1 MKIIKQN
8 EFEEEVKSGVTV
20 VDFFATWCGPC
31 RAMGMILEELQEN
44 NPDFHIVKV
53 DVDES
58 EALARKF
65 GILSIPTIIIMQDG
79 KMMEKHVGLMDGEDL
94 ENLVKSYLD

>member
-8 EFEEEVKSGVTV
+8 EFENEVKQGVTV

-31 RAMGMILEELQEN
+31 RAMGMILEEVQEN
-44 NPDFHIVKV
+44 NPDFHIIKV
-53 DVDES
+53 DVDEC
-58 EALARKF
+58 ENLARKF

-79 KMMEKHVGLMDGEDL
+79 KMMENMLDL
-94 ENLVKSYLD
+94 WKAKTLKIS